1 MFDKKK
7 FKAQVILSGK
17 TLQEVADLLGVNIAT
32 LYRKM
37 NGESDFYRNEIQLLC
52 ESLNIK
58 NPAEIFFAEKIT

>member
-7 FKAQVILSGK
+7 FKARLILSGK
-17 TLQEVADLLGVNIAT
+17 TLQEVADILGINLAT

-37 NGESDFYRNEIQLLC
+37 NGESDFYRNEMQILC
-52 ESLNIK
+52 KELKID

>member
-17 TLQEVADLLGVNIAT
+17 SLQEVAGILGINVAT

-37 NGESDFYRNEIQLLC
+37 NGESDFYRNEIHLLC
-52 ESLNIK
+52 EKLDIE
-58 NPAEIFFAEKIT
+58 NPSEIFFADKVT